1 LIGSSTRE
9 APSEVKREA
18 VRKGSLPLFFSGA
31 LLTGLLVS
39 VAASC
44 TPAVHK
50 PPAASAESLRI
61 PVESYFPLTD
71 KSQWNYRVQDL
82 VRNLTY
88 QTKVRVYGRQ
98 YVDAVRREGIAVE
111 ERYSNFGLGGPFV
124 FEEQEP
130 IVYFRENGYLNR
142 VLLTYQAGK
151 VVAASGSADRQYLPE
166 VLTDGASWDSNTEAF
181 HVGDLGFKV
190 SFRHAV
196 AVERETVKVPAG
208 SFGDCIRV
216 DTSSTEGPDSGYR
229 PGEELVFY
237 YSDWYA
243 PGVGLVL
250 TRQWDDAARLR
261 ERTRIELL
269 SYSITPAGHPTKD
282 RPTIDD

>member
-1 LIGSSTRE
+1 
-9 APSEVKREA
+9 V
-18 VRKGSLPLFFSGA
+18 
-31 LLTGLLVS
+31 GLLGW

-44 TPAVHK
+44 APAVDK
-50 PPAASAESLRI
+50 PPAASAESSRI

-71 KSQWNYRVQDL
+71 QSQWNYRVQDL

-111 ERYSNFGLGGPFV
+111 ERYSNFGFGGPFV
-124 FEEQEP
+124 LEEQEP

-151 VVAASGSADRQYLPE
+151 IVAASGSGDRQYLPE
-166 VLTDGASWDSNTEAF
+166 ILTHGASWDSNTEAF
-181 HVGDLGFKV
+181 RVGDLGFKV

-196 AVERETVKVPAG
+196 AVERETVNVPAG
-208 SFGDCIRV
+208 SFADCIRV

-229 PGEELVFY
+229 PGEELKFY
-237 YSDWYA
+237 YADWYA

-250 TRQWDDAARLR
+250 TRQWDDAAHQR
-261 ERTRIELL
+261 ERARIELL
-269 SYSITPAGHPTKD
+269 TYSIMPAAGYPAKD

>member
-1 LIGSSTRE
+1 LIEPSLRE
-9 APSEVKREA
+9 FRTEEEREA
-18 VRKGSLPLFFSGA
+18 VRKGSLPLLFSA
-31 LLTGLLVS
+31 ILLAGLLGGGG
-39 VAASC
+39 AAC
-44 TPAVHK
+44 TPVVKK
-50 PPAASAESLRI
+50 PAETLRI
-61 PVESYFPLTD
+61 PVDSYFPLTD
-71 KSQWNYRVQDL
+71 KSQWSYRVQDF

-88 QTKVRVYGRQ
+88 QSKVRVYGTQ
-98 YVDAVRREGIAVE
+98 YVDAVRREGISVE

-124 FEEQEP
+124 LEEQEP
-130 IVYFRENGYLNR
+130 MVYFRENGYLNR

-181 HVGDLGFKV
+181 RIGDLGFKV

-208 SFGDCIRV
+208 TFDDCIRV
-216 DTSSTEGPDSGYR
+216 DTASTEGPDSGYH

-250 TRQWDDAARLR
+250 TRQWDDAAHER
-261 ERTRIELL
+261 ERSRIELL
-269 SYSITPAGHPTKD
+269 SYSITPPAQAASEHTTMD
-282 RPTIDD
+282 N

>member
-1 LIGSSTRE
+1 M
-9 APSEVKREA
+9 
-18 VRKGSLPLFFSGA
+18 
-31 LLTGLLVS
+31 LLTCLLGGAG
-39 VAASC
+39 AAC
-44 TPAVHK
+44 GPVVNK
-50 PPAASAESLRI
+50 PPTVPAESLRI

-71 KSQWNYRVQDL
+71 KSQWSYRVQDF

-88 QTKVRVYGRQ
+88 QSKVRVYGRQ
-98 YVDAVRREGIAVE
+98 YVDAVRREGISVE

-124 FEEQEP
+124 LEEQEP
-130 IVYFRENGYLNR
+130 MVYFRENGYLNR
-142 VLLTYQAGK
+142 VQLTYQAGK
-151 VVAASGSADRQYLPE
+151 VVAASGSGDRQYLPE

-181 HVGDLGFKV
+181 RVGDLGFKV

-208 SFGDCIRV
+208 TFGDCIRV

-229 PGEELVFY
+229 QGEELVFY

-250 TRQWDDAARLR
+250 TRQWDDAGRER

-269 SYSITPAGHPTKD
+269 SYSITSAAKPADDHA
-282 RPTIDD
+282 TIDD